1 MAGSSAGRSRAV
13 SAAEEA
19 CPRCRAGRRPEQDY
33 CVECGLRLPIVV
45 GSVPRLRR
53 GWLRRVGWYPG
64 DWIWVPL
71 ATLVVAAAGAAVSIA
86 VTHHRQAGGGTTV
99 VASTPGPT
107 PLGAPVKVAATPAT
121 AAAAARPNGQ
131 TDWPAT
137 DSGWTIVLVSYPAA
151 GDRKA
156 PLEAATRA
164 ARAGLP
170 EVGVLDSSRY
180 SSLHPGYYVVFS
192 GIYSAQADAQTAL
205 RTARASGFGS
215 AYPREISR

>member
-1 MAGSSAGRSRAV
+1 MAAGNAGSSEAAT
-13 SAAEEA
+13 AAEEL
-19 CPRCRAGRRPEQDY
+19 CPRCSAGRQPEQGY

-45 GSVPRLRR
+45 GAIPTLRR

-86 VTHHRQAGGGTTV
+86 VTHDGHSKGGATI
-99 VASTPGPT
+99 VASTPL
-107 PLGAPVKVAATPAT
+107 PLL
-121 AAAAARPNGQ
+121 AAAAATAAGTTADTETNGH
-131 TDWPAT
+131 TEWPAT
-137 DSGWTIVLVSYPAA
+137 GSGWTIVLVSYPATA
-151 GDRKA
+151 GSKA

-170 EVGVLDSSRY
+170 EVGVLDSSGY
-180 SSLHPGYYVVFS
+180 SSLHPGYSVVFS

-205 RTARASGFGS
+205 RTAHASGFGS
-215 AYPREISR
+215 AYPRQISR